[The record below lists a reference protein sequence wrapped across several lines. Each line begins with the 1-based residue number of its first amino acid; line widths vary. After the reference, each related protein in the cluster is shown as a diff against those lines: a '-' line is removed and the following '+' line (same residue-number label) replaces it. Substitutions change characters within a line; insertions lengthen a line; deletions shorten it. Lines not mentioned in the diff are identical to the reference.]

1 MIKDKSI
8 FIKNIYYMLSYAFS
22 TLRQG
27 EYENIATEEFDNIH
41 NLFAAILAKG
51 IGRQLKQ
58 GLHREYRNY
67 TEELS
72 SVRGKIDIRGTVN
85 NYMARKRLLTCEFD
99 DLSENNLLNQILK
112 STVMLLLHHGKVK
125 SKYKNDLRKE
135 MLFFSDVDIIDLSFV
150 RWSVLQFQRNNQSYR
165 MLMGICQLIIE
176 GMLQTNEKGEH
187 KLSTFID
194 EQQMSRLYEKFLLEF
209 YCQECPEV
217 KAESAQI
224 DWMISDGKK
233 QGLPVMQSD
242 IMLSKGNTVL
252 IIDAKYYTNTMQVY
266 FDSYTVHS
274 KNLYQIF
281 TYVKNKEA
289 EFHDSPHTVSGMLL
303 YARTDEEKQPDYKY
317 MMGNNRIDVMTLD
330 LNREFSDIKSYLK
343 GIVGEFFKAIA

>member
-22 TLRQG
+22 TLQQG

-58 GLHREYRNY
+58 GLHREYCNY
-67 TEELS
+67 TEALS
-72 SVRGKIDIRGTVN
+72 SVRGKIDIRGSIN
-85 NYMARKRLLTCEFD
+85 NYLSRKRLLTCEFD
-99 DLSENNLLNQILK
+99 DLSENNVLNQILK
-112 STVMLLLHHGKVK
+112 TTAILLLHHGKVK
-125 SKYKNDLRKE
+125 NTYKNDLRKE
-135 MLFFSDVDIIDLSFV
+135 MLFFADVDIIDPSSV
-150 RWSVLQFQRNNQSYR
+150 RWSALQFQRNNLSYR

-194 EQQMSRLYEKFLLEF
+194 EQQMSRLYEKFILEF
-209 YCQECPEV
+209 FRQECPGV
-217 KAESAQI
+217 KAEAAQI
-224 DWMISDGKK
+224 DWMISDGQK

-252 IIDAKYYTNTMQVY
+252 IIDAKYYTNTMQMY

-289 EFHDSPHTVSGMLL
+289 EFQDSPHTVSGMLL
-303 YARTDEEKQPDYKY
+303 YAKTDEDKQPDYKY
-317 MMGNNRIDVMTLD
+317 MMGNNRIDVKTLD
-330 LNREFSDIKSYLK
+330 LNRDFSEIRASLKEIK
-343 GIVGEFFKAIA
+343 EDFFKASA